1 MIRTK
6 INKLDIAR
14 WILLLPVTLIFIV
27 IYSVFVIGSEDFLSK
42 FYDEYIASRIIEYL
56 IMVFVPII
64 IALCGYFIA
73 PKFKF
78 ITVLVMMLITAIPAI
93 ESFMMDNRIR
103 DLSNISQIKYITFI
117 NPLTIIILLLLI
129 GVYKIESRNKNK

>member
-42 FYDEYIASRIIEYL
+42 FYDEYIASKIIEYL